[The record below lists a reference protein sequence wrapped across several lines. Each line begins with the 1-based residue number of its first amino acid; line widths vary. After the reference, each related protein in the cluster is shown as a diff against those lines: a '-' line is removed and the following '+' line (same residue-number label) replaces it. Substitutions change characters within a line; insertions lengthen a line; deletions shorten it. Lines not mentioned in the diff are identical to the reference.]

1 MFQDLLNCQKQLLY
15 FHKIGSKKMKT
26 LELTQSKLETEINKI
41 ELFQDNSIPKCANC
55 QNACKNCKIKF
66 FLEKIKS
73 AKLNT

>member
-1 MFQDLLNCQKQLLY
+1 
-15 FHKIGSKKMKT
+15 MKT

>member
-1 MFQDLLNCQKQLLY
+1 
-15 FHKIGSKKMKT
+15 MKT
-26 LELTQSKLETEINKI
+26 LELTQTKLETEINKI
-41 ELFQDNSIPKCANC
+41 ELFQDNSIPKCVNC